1 MLVFGIYGA
10 IMIDSVVDKL
20 QFLAQILSVMVAI
33 LMVYVIGIQAE
44 TMRHQ
49 TAILNRQA
57 NDVSIQSEVLQD
69 QAKILRRQAE
79 ILELEKK
86 PMLIFESRAMDIGGT
101 IFEIIITNISKYP
114 VLIEKVYYKLYYTTD
129 ETKEVNL
136 KSIQEKLEHIII
148 GPGKEKKVDLI
159 TGGLITIE
167 VSNLYYRDLKM
178 IFEYDTN
185 DRKVK
190 LIGEK

>member
-10 IMIDSVVDKL
+10 IMIDSVIDKL

-33 LMVYVIGIQAE
+33 LMAYVIGIQAE
-44 TMRHQ
+44 TMRYQ

-101 IFEIIITNISKYP
+101 IFEIIITNISKYL
-114 VLIEKVYYKLYYTTD
+114 VLIEKCITSY
-129 ETKEVNL
+129 
-136 KSIQEKLEHIII
+136 II
-148 GPGKEKKVDLI
+148 
-159 TGGLITIE
+159 
-167 VSNLYYRDLKM
+167 
-178 IFEYDTN
+178 
-185 DRKVK
+185 
-190 LIGEK
+190 